1 MCIHEQYFK
10 LWGLKHHLNFLWL
23 LQPSHWDGQ
32 SIMQDT
38 SICSQVWLPLAML
51 FTRNRFQTCNMHIKL
66 LLSFVYSM
74 LFSYLSHSIQLLQLK
89 KMFCQLPFRYLYFLL
104 WAKNIVSVFF
114 FSLFFK
120 KKIQVFWRFHI
131 RKYCCSEMKYFHTT
145 TTVLTFKFSGCMHIF
160 LF

>member
-74 LFSYLSHSIQLLQLK
+74 LTIFVFISFHSAIAVEKNVLSASIQIPLFLAMSK
-89 KMFCQLPFRYLYFLL
+89 EHCFCFFL
-104 WAKNIVSVFF
+104 FP
-114 FSLFFK
+114 FFK
-120 KKIQVFWRFHI
+120 KKNQ
-131 RKYCCSEMKYFHTT
+131 S
-145 TTVLTFKFSGCMHIF
+145 VLTFSHQKV
-160 LF
+160 LL